1 MAVTSKL
8 GIAGLLL
15 LLTGCTAAGGS
26 SAEAPEPSDSGRPTT
41 GDTSTADGTTEDAL
55 GDGSGSSADT
65 SLDGSAEDDTL
76 NMDSGSGSDT
86 APDAMEDAS
95 DGSADGPVI
104 CATTTAP
111 AVPAILPADII
122 WVVDNSLSM
131 QEEVTAVSANLNRF
145 ANFIIS
151 SGIDAQVVMVSN
163 DDPTIGDGK
172 YHVCVPPP
180 LSATDAGVCPLG
192 RDVDGE
198 RYYHERVTIEGVSSS
213 NSRTNALTAIVNGYP
228 NYRSRLRPGAITH
241 IVVVSDD
248 DSAITAAEFDA
259 QLAGLAPGF
268 LTRPIVHSIVTRDA
282 TELAST
288 TDGCVVAG
296 CPCGYRVGTEYLA
309 LSASTGGIVQ
319 SICAADWGPVSDA
332 IAAAVVETT
341 SLPCSYAVPS
351 PGGGLSVNP
360 EQVNVYAAAAG
371 ERTLIPNVAAET
383 ACGIEP
389 GWYYDNPADPRTLEL
404 CGASCVSVTGSV
416 EIDFGCDTVKR

>member
-8 GIAGLLL
+8 RIASLLL
-15 LLTGCTAAGGS
+15 LLTGCTAAGVS
-26 SAEAPEPSDSGRPTT
+26 SVETPERSDGGRPST
-41 GDTSTADGTTEDAL
+41 GDTATGGETPEDASPDGSASEADTAPDGSDAADVESPDTGSGGDTTEDA
-55 GDGSGSSADT
+55 A
-65 SLDGSAEDDTL
+65 A
-76 NMDSGSGSDT
+76 
-86 APDAMEDAS
+86 DAS

-111 AVPAILPADII
+111 AVPAVLPADII

-145 ANFIIS
+145 ATFIIG

-163 DDPTIGDGK
+163 DDPTVGDGK

-180 LSATDAGVCPLG
+180 LSATAAGVCPLG

-213 NSRTNALTAIVNGYP
+213 NTRTNALTAIVDGYA
-228 NYRSRLRPGAITH
+228 NYRSRLRPGATTH

-248 DSAITAAEFDA
+248 DSAITAADFDA
-259 QLAGLAPGF
+259 QIEALSPGF
-268 LTRPIVHSIVTRDA
+268 LRRPIVHSIVTRDA
-282 TELAST
+282 TELESNM
-288 TDGCVVAG
+288 DGCVVAG
-296 CPCGYRVGTEYLA
+296 CPCGYRVGTEYLG
-309 LSASTGGIVQ
+309 LSAATGGIVQ

-341 SLPCSYAVPS
+341 SMPCSYAIPS

-360 EQVNVYAAAAG
+360 EQVNVYAAALG
-371 ERTLIPNVAAET
+371 ERTLIPNVANAT
-383 ACGIEP
+383 ACGVEP

>member
-8 GIAGLLL
+8 GITGLLL
-15 LLTGCTAAGGS
+15 LLAGCTAAGS
-26 SAEAPEPSDSGRPTT
+26 SSVETPERSDSGRPTT
-41 GDTSTADGTTEDAL
+41 GDTSTDDGTREDVL

-65 SLDGSAEDDTL
+65 SPDGSAAADAESPDTGSGDDT
-76 NMDSGSGSDT
+76 T
-86 APDAMEDAS
+86 DAAAADAS

-111 AVPAILPADII
+111 AVPAVLPADII

-163 DDPTIGDGK
+163 DDPTVGDGK

-180 LSATDAGVCPLG
+180 LSATAAGVCPLG
-192 RDVDGE
+192 RDLDGE

-213 NSRTNALTAIVNGYP
+213 NTRTNALTAIVNGYP
-228 NYRSRLRPGAITH
+228 NYRSRLRPGATTH

-268 LTRPIVHSIVTRDA
+268 LRRPIVHSIVTRDA
-282 TELAST
+282 TELESNM
-288 TDGCVVAG
+288 DGCVVAG
-296 CPCGYRVGTEYLA
+296 CPCGYRVGTEYLG
-309 LSASTGGIVQ
+309 LSAATGGIVQ

-341 SLPCSYAVPS
+341 SVPCLYAMPAPS
-351 PGGGLSVNP
+351 GGLTVNP
-360 EQVNVYAAAAG
+360 EQVNVYSVAAG
-371 ERTLIPNVAAET
+371 ERTLIPNVADAL
-383 ACGIEP
+383 ACGTEP
-389 GWYYDNPADPRTLEL
+389 GWYYDDPAYPRTVFL
-404 CGASCVSVTGSV
+404 CGAACVSVTGSV

>member
-1 MAVTSKL
+1 MAVTSRL

-15 LLTGCTAAGGS
+15 LFTGCTAAGVAS
-26 SAEAPEPSDSGRPTT
+26 VETPERSDSGRPTT
-41 GDTSTADGTTEDAL
+41 GDTSTADGTTEDVL

-65 SLDGSAEDDTL
+65 TADGSAAEDASVV
-76 NMDSGSGSDT
+76 DSGSGSDAT
-86 APDAMEDAS
+86 SDAVEDAS

-145 ANFIIS
+145 ANFIIA

-163 DDPTIGDGK
+163 DDPTVGDGK

-180 LSATDAGVCPLG
+180 LSATAAGVCPLG
-192 RDVDGE
+192 RDLDGE

-213 NSRTNALTAIVNGYP
+213 NTRTNALTAIVSGYP
-228 NYRSRLRPGAITH
+228 NYRSRLRPGATTH

-268 LTRPIVHSIVTRDA
+268 LRRPIVHSIVTRDA
-282 TELAST
+282 TELESNM
-288 TDGCVVAG
+288 DGCVVAG
-296 CPCGYRVGTEYLA
+296 CPCGYRVGTEYLG
-309 LSASTGGIVQ
+309 LSAATGGIVQ

-341 SLPCSYAVPS
+341 SVPCSYAIPS

-360 EQVNVYAAAAG
+360 EQVNVYSAAAG
-371 ERTLIPNVAAET
+371 ERTLIPNVADAS
-383 ACGIEP
+383 ACGPEP
-389 GWYYDNPADPRTLEL
+389 GWYYDNPAAPRTLEL
-404 CGASCVSVTGSV
+404 CNASCVSVTGSV

>member
-8 GIAGLLL
+8 GLAGLLL
-15 LLTGCTAAGGS
+15 LLSGCTAAGGS
-26 SAEAPEPSDSGRPTT
+26 SVETPERSDSGRPTT
-41 GDTSTADGTTEDAL
+41 GDTSTVDGTTEGAL

-65 SLDGSAEDDTL
+65 TADGSAAEDASVV
-76 NMDSGSGSDT
+76 DSGSGSDAT
-86 APDAMEDAS
+86 SDAVEDAS

-145 ANFIIS
+145 ANFIIA

-163 DDPTIGDGK
+163 DDPTVGDGK

-180 LSATDAGVCPLG
+180 LSATAAGVCPLG
-192 RDVDGE
+192 RDLDGE

-213 NSRTNALTAIVNGYP
+213 NTRTNALTAVVNGYP
-228 NYRSRLRPGAITH
+228 SYRSRLRPGATTH

-248 DSAITAAEFDA
+248 DSVITAAEFDA

-268 LTRPIVHSIVTRDA
+268 LRRPIVHSIVTRDA
-282 TELAST
+282 TELESN

-296 CPCGYRVGTEYLA
+296 CPCGYRVGTEYLG
-309 LSASTGGIVQ
+309 LSAATGGIVQ

-360 EQVNVYAAAAG
+360 EQVNVYAAAEG

-383 ACGIEP
+383 ACGAEP

-416 EIDFGCDTVKR
+416 DIDFGCDTVKR

>member
-1 MAVTSKL
+1 
-8 GIAGLLL
+8 
-15 LLTGCTAAGGS
+15 
-26 SAEAPEPSDSGRPTT
+26 
-41 GDTSTADGTTEDAL
+41 
-55 GDGSGSSADT
+55 
-65 SLDGSAEDDTL
+65 
-76 NMDSGSGSDT
+76 
-86 APDAMEDAS
+86 
-95 DGSADGPVI
+95 
-104 CATTTAP
+104 
-111 AVPAILPADII
+111 
-122 WVVDNSLSM
+122 
-131 QEEVTAVSANLNRF
+131 
-145 ANFIIS
+145 
-151 SGIDAQVVMVSN
+151 MVSN
-163 DDPTIGDGK
+163 DDPTVGDGK

-192 RDVDGE
+192 RDLDGE

-213 NSRTNALTAIVNGYP
+213 NTRTNALTAVVNGYP
-228 NYRSRLRPGAITH
+228 NYRSRLRPGATTH

-268 LTRPIVHSIVTRDA
+268 LRRPIVHSIVTRDA
-282 TELAST
+282 TELESN

-296 CPCGYRVGTEYLA
+296 CPCGYRVGTEYLG
-309 LSASTGGIVQ
+309 LSAATGGIVQ

-341 SLPCSYAVPS
+341 SVPCSYAIPS

-360 EQVNVYAAAAG
+360 EQVNVYAAALG
-371 ERTLIPNVAAET
+371 ERILIPNVANAT
-383 ACGIEP
+383 ACGVEP